1 VTKLARIAIRKPII
15 RSLVDEQTETISG
28 GRRLHTWNDLLGDFP
43 GLVGVKTGHTRAAG
57 WSQVAAARGTG
68 VTVYATLLGGTTRAQ
83 RNADVASLLRYG
95 LERFRLVH
103 LVRPGNVYASADTP
117 YGRGKLD
124 LVAQRPLRYAARVDQ
139 RFVERIV
146 APTAVDLPVQKGDPL
161 GEVRVFDRG
170 RLVAR
175 APLVAARSVKS
186 PGPLERARWYSG
198 ETAHNVWS
206 WVT

>member
-1 VTKLARIAIRKPII
+1 VTELARIAMRKPLI

-68 VTVYATLLGGTTRAQ
+68 VTVYATLLGGPTRAQ
-83 RNADVASLLRYG
+83 RNADLATLLRYG
-95 LERFRLVH
+95 LDRFRLVQ
-103 LVRPGNVYASADTP
+103 LVRPGSIYARADLP
-117 YGRGKLD
+117 YGQGRLE
-124 LVAQRPLRYAARVDQ
+124 LVAQRLLRYSARVDQ

-161 GEVRVFDRG
+161 GEVRVFDGG

-175 APLVAARSVKS
+175 AALVAARSVES
-186 PGPLERARWYSG
+186 PGPLKRVRWYSG
-198 ETAHNVWS
+198 ETGRNVWS
-206 WVT
+206 WLS